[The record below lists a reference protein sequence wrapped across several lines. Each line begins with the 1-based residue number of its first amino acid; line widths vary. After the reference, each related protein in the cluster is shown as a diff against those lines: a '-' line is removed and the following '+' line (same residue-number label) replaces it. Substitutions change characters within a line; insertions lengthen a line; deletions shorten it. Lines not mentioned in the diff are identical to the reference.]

1 MASDAPPQGTT
12 NWPEKGMG
20 FFLYIYMLRVQ
31 VLGLLF
37 LYPAA
42 GWALQTPLFRGL
54 ADLRTD
60 QIGETAIFSAGI
72 SILIAMTAKLV
83 FLWGKARVA
92 PRNPM
97 DDMPKDPDPKQ
108 RRRQVVSLL
117 CLVWWVLF
125 MSDVHS
131 ACNGRGNHC
140 SVGGGTFWLESTGW
154 YFTAWSSAL
163 VCEVISHLRFGAVR
177 PIFLTPGV
185 ATINRILL
193 SRPEESPASL
203 YGLLM
208 SGKLGDRTSRHPYEL
223 AQLKPSSGW
232 SAGYRAIGPDTSTV
246 FLPGHL
252 PVLFLGV
259 FLFLTVESR
268 GLVSFAPKTA
278 LIGFAVP
285 PMIVLMAFIP
295 RGSRLYC
302 WKVVGVASVVPVAL
316 ILTLISDH
324 FDKKSVGSLLT
335 SQSTLGFVLMGVLL
349 GFLIAAALSFFV
361 DRYRISVVVSLL
373 LLTTIC
379 AYLGG
384 TTENYFYSEPAAS
397 DQRNRALTPAEV
409 LRNRGNSPIIVVS
422 AAGGGIQATAWTAQV
437 LAGLR
442 ADEQTGSKFA
452 QEVTVLSGVSG
463 GSVGV
468 MFFLGTYKEVWGHET
483 LPSQIVDNAM
493 GSSLMDVAAGALYS
507 DLHHFFLPFPTW
519 SSWSKDR
526 DRGWALERSFA
537 ERAGR
542 SPGPRLLDLAPAV
555 KAGFPVVIFNST
567 LSEQGLPV
575 VFSNSKFPSPDASPE
590 TRRNITSFENDLFL
604 DTRIE
609 TAARMSAT
617 FPFVSPAAR
626 PTQLRSRDAY
636 LDGGYFD
643 NSGLYSLMAWL
654 EEAQEQ
660 PKTPKSEPDDMRL
673 LEDKTTPLNPGV
685 NDLRRVLLIQIS
697 AFPEPPSSS
706 PSAADMP
713 WYKQFWLPLE
723 AVMKVRET
731 GQGVRVSYEVPI
743 QLKSL
748 ASFDIERAEFRYKPS
763 PRCSLEDPPLSWHL
777 SEFEK
782 GCIQE
787 GWGHPGILVARK
799 KVSDFLS
806 RP

>member
-1 MASDAPPQGTT
+1 MATLGLMASDAPPQGTT

-60 QIGETAIFSAGI
+60 QIKETAIFSAGI

-108 RRRQVVSLL
+108 RRRQVVSFL

-140 SVGGGTFWLESTGW
+140 SVGGGTFWLESTGC
-154 YFTAWSSAL
+154 YLTAWGFAL
-163 VCEVISHLRFGAVR
+163 VCEVASHLRFGAVR

-193 SRPEESPASL
+193 RRPEEFLASA
-203 YGLLM
+203 
-208 SGKLGDRTSRHPYEL
+208 RTSRHPYKL
-223 AQLKPSSGW
+223 AQLKPSSGL
-232 SAGYRAIGPDTSTV
+232 SAGYLAIGPDTSTV

-252 PVLFLGV
+252 PVFFLGV
-259 FLFLTVESR
+259 LLFLAVEYR
-268 GLVSFAPKTA
+268 GLVSFAPKIA
-278 LIGFAVP
+278 WLGAAVLL
-285 PMIVLMAFIP
+285 MILTMPFIP
-295 RGSRLYC
+295 RY
-302 WKVVGVASVVPVAL
+302 WKVVVVPVAL
-316 ILTLISDH
+316 IFTLILDH
-324 FDKKSVGSLLT
+324 VDKEWFGSLLR

-379 AYLGG
+379 AYFGG
-384 TTENYFYSEPAAS
+384 TTENYFYSEPAAYA
-397 DQRNRALTPAEV
+397 QRNRALTPAEV

-660 PKTPKSEPDDMRL
+660 SKTPKSEPDDTRL

-723 AVMKVRET
+723 TVMKVRET